1 MIMPH
6 IREALLRMDEVA
18 LLELLD
24 IQSSD
29 LVAAFPDKIEEH
41 LEKLLKEINET

>member
-6 IREALLRMDEVA
+6 IREALLQMDEVT

-29 LVAAFPDKIEEH
+29 LVEAFDDKIEEH
-41 LEKLLKEINET
+41 LEKLLKEINEA